1 MPDEGALV
9 RTKLFHAI
17 GWITARHMAHFEAQ
31 KVLLATIGAWFMKVA
46 DPTRFEYYEA
56 SMVQGPELQE
66 LKALS
71 AALDIK
77 ELAKGQGGWAD
88 HHGIGLDMVSGV
100 LIEQHG
106 WMPADVQDFV
116 EDLTDG
122 YFAFG
127 ESPDDLED

>member
-1 MPDEGALV
+1 M

-17 GWITARHMAHFEAQ
+17 GWITARHMAHFDAQ
-31 KVLLATIGAWFMKVA
+31 KVLTAKIGALFMKVA
-46 DPTRFEYYEA
+46 DPKKFEYYEA
-56 SMVQGPELQE
+56 TMVQGPELQE

-77 ELAKGQGGWAD
+77 AMAEGQGGWAD

-100 LIEQHG
+100 LMEQHG
-106 WMPADVQDFV
+106 WEPEDVQDFV
-116 EDLTDG
+116 DNLTDG

-127 ESPDDLED
+127 LNDGEED

>member
-1 MPDEGALV
+1 MPDKGGPV

-46 DPTRFEYYEA
+46 DPVRFEYYES

-77 ELAKGQGGWAD
+77 ELAKGQGGWSD

-106 WMPADVQDFV
+106 WMPEDVQDFV

-127 ESPDDLED
+127 NPDDLDD

>member
-1 MPDEGALV
+1 MPDTGGPV
-9 RTKLFHAI
+9 RTRLFHAI

-31 KVLLATIGAWFMKVA
+31 KVLLATIGSLFMKAA
-46 DPTRFEYYEA
+46 DPERFGYYEA
-56 SMVQGPELQE
+56 SMLQGPELQE

-71 AALDIK
+71 AALEIK

-106 WMPADVQDFV
+106 WMPGEVQDFV
-116 EDLTDG
+116 EELTDG
-122 YFAFG
+122 YFTAG
-127 ESPDDLED
+127 ESLDDFED